1 MLWWQAGSLITEVT
15 FHYFDHSLS
24 HLAATTGLLI
34 TYCSHHLNTT
44 QLFIL
49 CPTNGNQLLL
59 NVYNHYINIGET
71 NCILLPAIILT
82 EMFLLTVRNMCNVC
96 LPWLQRNLRIKT
108 HKRAFVHTEV
118 EFWLIICRKDWFVL
132 SGDIYEGETNVK
144 LLMDMYILLSKLGKI
159 VQWALQL
166 KSDLAA
172 AENYCLKGY
181 NLKAIERA
189 VIIMVNVNPGHVL
202 GMPTPVM

>member
-1 MLWWQAGSLITEVT
+1 
-15 FHYFDHSLS
+15 
-24 HLAATTGLLI
+24 
-34 TYCSHHLNTT
+34 
-44 QLFIL
+44 
-49 CPTNGNQLLL
+49 
-59 NVYNHYINIGET
+59 
-71 NCILLPAIILT
+71 
-82 EMFLLTVRNMCNVC
+82 
-96 LPWLQRNLRIKT
+96 
-108 HKRAFVHTEV
+108 
-118 EFWLIICRKDWFVL
+118 
-132 SGDIYEGETNVK
+132 
-144 LLMDMYILLSKLGKI
+144 MYILLSKLGKI